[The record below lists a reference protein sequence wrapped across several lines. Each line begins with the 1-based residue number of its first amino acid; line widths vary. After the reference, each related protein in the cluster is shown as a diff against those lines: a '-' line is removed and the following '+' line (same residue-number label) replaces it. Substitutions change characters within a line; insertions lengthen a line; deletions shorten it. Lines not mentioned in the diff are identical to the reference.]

1 MKLIFLFLFLF
12 LLTNCGKPKT
22 VLICGD
28 HVCIN
33 NNEADQYFEKN
44 LSLEVKIIDKK
55 EKKQIDLIELN
66 LKRNINGK
74 KQVNIFSKKSIDKDI
89 KTLTNKEISE
99 IKKKIKKDK
108 KRKKKIVKKTK
119 KKEFKKKRK
128 KITKVDDKITSK
140 EKVFQNNM
148 NKRGKNITDVCTIL
162 KKCSIDE
169 ISKYLLNQGKRKDF
183 PDITIR
189 Q

>member
-1 MKLIFLFLFLF
+1 MFLF

-66 LKRNINGK
+66 LKKNSNGK
-74 KQVNIFSKKSIDKDI
+74 RTVNIFSKKITDKDI
-89 KTLTNKEISE
+89 KTLTNEEISE
-99 IKKKIKKDK
+99 IKKKIKEDH
-108 KRKKKIVKKTK
+108 KRKKQIVKKTK
-119 KKEFKKKRK
+119 KKELKNNKKK
-128 KITKVDDKITSK
+128 ILEVDDKVVTK
-140 EKVFQNNM
+140 EKVFQNNK
-148 NKRGKNITDVCTIL
+148 NKRAKNVTDVCTIL

-169 ISKYLLNQGKRKDF
+169 ISKYLLNQGKRKKF
-183 PDITIR
+183 PDITKR